1 MSQKYYGR
9 APSTIS
15 RDTSSTES
23 AGREPSWFSDF
34 VNNFEKEAV
43 KSKKD
48 DYSLFDQINNILGNK
63 SKYSSV
69 EEAVLDMQSRTGLLG
84 LLTQRKQ
91 AQVETDQKH
100 QNSKLLNEIP
110 SLKTYIDNYVEDRPG
125 TSVDAVVHDLLK
137 VRSIKEK
144 LPEGDDVPEEIR
156 RYINDKITEINMQR
170 PSTGEEDLELGKID
184 LDTDENTASDN
195 DPFGGCTPAVDAK

>member
-69 EEAVLDMQSRTGLLG
+69 EEAVLDMQRRTGLLG